1 MKDISG
7 WFTYCG
13 TTTMQHENIEEKLTQ
28 LFSETSPS
36 QVLEIGTSHG
46 GLTLLIRDILDK
58 VSLPDTPLRSYDVIE
73 ANRHWLTERIENG
86 GNIELIIKNVFN
98 HPYDQ
103 LDGINGKEIIE
114 FIQRPG
120 CTIVM
125 CDGGS
130 KKNEFKILSEYLKS
144 GDIIMAHDYSPNEEY
159 FKEHILDKI
168 WNWMEIQESDIEE
181 SVIKHNLEPFMANEF
196 QEVVWVCKRKK

>member
-1 MKDISG
+1 
-7 WFTYCG
+7 
-13 TTTMQHENIEEKLTQ
+13 
-28 LFSETSPS
+28 
-36 QVLEIGTSHG
+36 LEIGTSHG
-46 GLTLLIRDILDK
+46 GLTLLIRDVLDK

-73 ANRHWLTERIENG
+73 AERHWLTKRIENG

-103 LDGINGKEIIE
+103 LDEVNGEEIIE

-120 CTIVM
+120 CSIVM

-144 GDIIMAHDYSPNEEY
+144 GDIIMAHDYSQDEEY

-181 SVIKHNLEPFMANEF
+181 SVLKHNLEPFMAKEF
-196 QEVVWVCKRKK
+196 QDVVWVCKIKT